1 MQNRRW
7 LLLALFAVALAVT
20 VFFGFRFVRRVFLA
34 PPSREPVRGWMN
46 LPYIARAYGVDP
58 QVLHDALGLTPG
70 VPDRRPLEEIAQST
84 NRSLEDMISVV
95 DKKIQE
101 LAPEPPRRRG
111 RRPLETPTSS
121 PDAAATPTP

>member
-1 MQNRRW
+1 VKDRRW
-7 LLLALFAVALAVT
+7 LLLAAFGIVLAVT

-46 LPYIARAYGVDP
+46 LPYIARAYDVDP

-70 VPDRRPLEEIAQST
+70 VPDRRPLEEIAAST
-84 NRSLEDMISVV
+84 NRSVDEMIEIV
-95 DKKIQE
+95 DKKILE

-111 RRPLETPTSS
+111 GRKPETPT
-121 PDAAATPTP
+121 PELVAATPTP